1 MTARLRVPTAAIG
14 FALAILICEMR
25 PAGAAPLPTRLGACS
40 ITTVKQVETR
50 LEGMPGSGSAIA
62 YENGG
67 YQVSY
72 DRIPPIEASRPG
84 DPVRL
89 CLVSLPKNCPPGDAR
104 GRTYRATNLR
114 SKETWTAP
122 DAEHSCGGA

>member
-1 MTARLRVPTAAIG
+1 MTETSRPSSAAIG
-14 FALAILICEMR
+14 LAVFIFTFGPL
-25 PAGAAPLPTRLGACS
+25 PAGAAPLPTRVGTCS
-40 ITTVKQVETR
+40 VTTVKQVEPR

-62 YENGG
+62 YQNGG

-72 DRIPPIEASRPG
+72 DTIPAIEASRPG

-89 CLVSLPKNCPPGDAR
+89 CLVSVPRNCPPGDMR
-104 GRTYRATNLR
+104 GRVYRATNLR
-114 SKETWTAP
+114 TKGTWTAA

>member
-1 MTARLRVPTAAIG
+1 VTATFRVWSAAIAVTV
-14 FALAILICEMR
+14 FICGMA
-25 PAGAAPLPTRLGACS
+25 PAGAAPLPTRVGACS
-40 ITTVKQVETR
+40 TTTVKQVETR
-50 LEGMPGSGSAIA
+50 LEGVPGSGSAIA

-72 DRIPPIEASRPG
+72 DTIPAVEASRPG

-89 CLVSLPKNCPPGDAR
+89 CLVSIPKNCPPADAR
-104 GRTYRATNLR
+104 GRVYRATNLR
-114 SKETWTAP
+114 TKAGWTAP

>member
-1 MTARLRVPTAAIG
+1 MTELFRVLPAAIG
-14 FALAILICEMR
+14 LAVSIVASGTL
-25 PAGAAPLPTRLGACS
+25 PAGAAPLPTRVGACS
-40 ITTVKQVETR
+40 LTTVKQVEFR
-50 LEGMPGSGSAIA
+50 LEGMPGSGSAIV

-72 DRIPPIEASRPG
+72 DTIAAIEASRPG

-89 CLVSLPKNCPPGDAR
+89 CLVSIPKNCPPGDAR
-104 GRTYRATNLR
+104 GRVYRGTNLR
-114 SKETWTAP
+114 TKGSWTAA